1 MSLPISGREKYTYK
15 LWNRLSHSWLL
26 DGIFWDPKLV
36 SETPKPKKKFF
47 SVEFGKKVSI
57 KLLFRKMI
65 TMKLAVRDI
74 HTVIPYNLYGYN
86 RILKRDLMTRFL
98 SILFCLPAFWAV
110 AGRMRSPPPGE
121 IETEYLRAPS
131 IGFQCTLSEEERTLS
146 NQSAAP
152 AGA

>member
-1 MSLPISGREKYTYK
+1 
-15 LWNRLSHSWLL
+15 
-26 DGIFWDPKLV
+26 
-36 SETPKPKKKFF
+36 
-47 SVEFGKKVSI
+47 
-57 KLLFRKMI
+57 MI
-65 TMKLAVRDI
+65 TSKLAIRDI
-74 HTVIPYNLYGYN
+74 HAVIRL
-86 RILKRDLMTRFL
+86 LKTDLVKRFW